1 MKRLSSILSA
11 SSPLPSS
18 WPVAILC
25 ASTRALTPNAR
36 HPESRRQW
44 PEANVPRGIGPTSSP
59 AISTFGPAPT
69 GRCPPSTLS
78 TAGPATAPSS
88 PTTRHRRCCRT
99 CAAACSTRPDSSL
112 VSVAFGGYLSRPWLS
127 RNVIHART
135 SGLLIPGLAVASS
148 ETLAEGCPRVPSAP
162 LGPARRL
169 GPSTARWRSG
179 NLRREPRVP
188 MNFMPR
194 LGPTG

>member
-1 MKRLSSILSA
+1 ML
-11 SSPLPSS
+11 
-18 WPVAILC
+18 AI
-25 ASTRALTPNAR
+25 PK
-36 HPESRRQW
+36 SRRQS

-59 AISTFGPAPT
+59 AISTSGPPLLGAAAVHAID
-69 GRCPPSTLS
+69 GR
-78 TAGPATAPSS
+78 AGDSS
-88 PTTRHRRCCRT
+88 FFTDHTTSPLLPGSGCCRT

-135 SGLLIPGLAVASS
+135 SGPLIPGLAVPSS

-169 GPSTARWRSG
+169 GPSTAR
-179 NLRREPRVP
+179 
-188 MNFMPR
+188 
-194 LGPTG
+194 